1 MWLLLNLS
9 PINESKSSVEVGEE
23 RQRHSGHWSREKP
36 RLGSSST
43 EFMMKA
49 MRAGFLEQEHG
60 TGIFQSE
67 FIDIL

>member
-1 MWLLLNLS
+1 MSELMD
-9 PINESKSSVEVGEE
+9 PSKEFTFSIADEAMTG
-23 RQRHSGHWSREKP
+23 RGGGP

-60 TGIFQSE
+60 TGIF
-67 FIDIL
+67 